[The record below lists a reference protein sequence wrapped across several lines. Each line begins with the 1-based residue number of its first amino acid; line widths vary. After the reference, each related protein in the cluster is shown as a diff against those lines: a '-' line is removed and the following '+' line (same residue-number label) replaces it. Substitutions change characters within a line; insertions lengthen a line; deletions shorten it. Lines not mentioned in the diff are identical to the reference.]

1 MFLAAQMTSSS
12 FEGAGVQHP
21 NWEEGQSTVEAA
33 VLLPTVFVLLALL
46 VQPVCLLYTRT
57 LMHGAAAETAR
68 AVLTARGSADLSACR
83 HYALRRLAAVPDVSI
98 FHVGGENDW
107 QVEVQQSGGASVTVS
122 VTGHARPLPFFAGI
136 AAALHGR
143 DASGVILQV
152 SVTEHMRPDWV
163 GGDYGDWVGLWG

>member
-12 FEGAGVQHP
+12 FEGEGVQNP

-83 HYALRRLAAVPDVSI
+83 HYALRDSPPCLMCRFFMWVERTIGRLRCSRAA
-98 FHVGGENDW
+98 EL
-107 QVEVQQSGGASVTVS
+107 
-122 VTGHARPLPFFAGI
+122 R
-136 AAALHGR
+136 
-143 DASGVILQV
+143 
-152 SVTEHMRPDWV
+152 
-163 GGDYGDWVGLWG
+163 